1 MATLLLAAAGSAIG
15 GAVGGTVMGLT
26 SAAIG
31 QAVGA
36 SLGSLIDQRIMGAGA
51 SVVETGRLDTWRVQG
66 AQEGTAL
73 PYIAG
78 RTRLPGQMIWSTRF
92 LETVSTASSGGGK
105 GSKPKVTQT
114 SYTYSVSFALA
125 LCEGVATRIGRIW
138 ADGKLM
144 DQSEL
149 EIRFY
154 DGSDTQMPDPVIAA
168 IEGTEDAPAYRG
180 TAYVVF
186 EGLDLTSYGNRI
198 PQINVEV
205 YRQPSS
211 DQPTLRDRVQA
222 VALIPG
228 TGEYALATEQVSLIH
243 GPGEYETVNVNNDA
257 GAADVT
263 LSLDHLQGQFPEV
276 DSTLMVASWF
286 GTDLRA
292 GQCEMKPGV
301 EQVLADGDRMPW
313 VVSGLGRSAGY
324 AISRTGDRVNYGGTP
339 ADASIVEAI
348 AELRSRGVEVTFY
361 PFILMDIAPDNG
373 LPDPLGGSEQGAFPW
388 RGRILATANGTAA
401 AVAEVEAF
409 FGPATAEDFTVS
421 GGSINYAGSDFGFA
435 RMVLHY
441 AHLCKAAGGVA
452 AFCIGS
458 EMRDLLRTRD
468 EVGAY
473 PAVTRMIALAAEVRA
488 VLGPDVKLSYAADW
502 SEYYGHH
509 DGDDVIYHLD
519 PLWADANIDFVGI
532 DNYMPLS
539 DWRAGDDHLDAQD
552 GWRSIHDPDY
562 LKSNIEGGEGY
573 DWYYATDADREG
585 QLRTP
590 ITDSAYGDDH
600 VFRNKDI
607 RNWWERPHFD
617 RHGGVRSNVETAWVP
632 RSKPIWFTEFGC
644 AAIDKGTNQPNVFR
658 DIKSSENSV
667 PYFSTGARDDFIQ
680 HQYIN
685 AVLDYWGEDGRNPVS
700 EIYDGP
706 MLRMDR
712 AHVWAWDARPWPD
725 FPNRVGQWSDGVN
738 FGTGHWISGRQEM
751 AVLADVVREVCAR
764 SGVTA
769 IETKRLFGGVAGM
782 EMRDGQSARSGL
794 QPLMLAYGFDCRE
807 RDGVLHFFTR
817 DGLVDADLTDMD
829 EVEDSG
835 PHKVRGALD
844 QQPDRVRLSYI
855 QSDHD
860 YQSGS
865 VEAALD
871 AGAPMRAET
880 ADLPVALGAGQAK
893 GVAERWLAEALVS
906 RDTLEVS
913 VPPSLMVLEPGDV
926 IKLDGASWRIDRIE
940 EQSARKLEA
949 VRVEAAVYVAAD
961 HPDRLFDAKASSGVG
976 PVLSE
981 IMDLPLLRGDEVEH
995 TPYVAAAST
1004 PWPGPV
1010 NVFLSPSETG
1020 YELVGQVM
1028 REATLGV
1035 LTAPL
1040 PAARAGVWSGG
1051 VLRVELS
1058 HGALEGRTA
1067 DAVLD
1072 GANIAALRNGDTGDW
1087 EIIQFRDAT
1096 LVGPKT
1102 YELRGLLRGQAGTE
1116 FAIPDSW
1123 PQGTRFVALDGAA
1136 VQIDLPLSARGLDR
1150 YLRIGPALRS
1160 VDDATYSTQ
1169 VRAFDGAGLR
1179 PYSPAHLR
1187 GLPDVA
1193 GGLSLSWVRR
1203 TRIDGDLWGA
1213 GDVPLNEERESYL
1226 ISIEKAGTVLA
1237 TFEADSPA
1245 ISIAAADLP
1254 AAPYDITVGQISAR
1268 FGSGPTTRMTR
1279 HD

>member
-15 GAVGGTVMGLT
+15 GAVGGTIMGIT

-36 SLGSLIDQRIMGAGA
+36 TLGSLIDQRIMGAGA

-92 LETVSTASSGGGK
+92 LETVSTSKAGGGK

-114 SYTYSVSFALA
+114 SYSYSVSFALA
-125 LCEGVATRIGRIW
+125 LCEGRATRIGRVW
-138 ADGKLM
+138 ADGKLV
-144 DQSEL
+144 DQSEV

-168 IEGTEDAPAYRG
+168 TEGADEAPAYRG

-186 EGLDLTSYGNRI
+186 DGLDLTKYGNRI

-205 YRQPSS
+205 YRQPES
-211 DQPTLRDRVQA
+211 DQPTLRDRVEA

-228 TGEYALATEQVSLIH
+228 TGEYALATEPVSLVH
-243 GPGEYETVNVNNDA
+243 GPGNYETINVNNDT

-263 LSLDHLQGQFPEV
+263 LSLEHLQGQLPNV
-276 DSTLMVASWF
+276 RSTLLVASWF

-292 GQCEMKPGV
+292 GHCVIKPGV
-301 EQVLADGDRMPW
+301 EQMLADGDRMPW
-313 VVSGLGRSAGY
+313 AVNGLARGAGH

-339 ADASIVEAI
+339 ADGSIIEAI
-348 AELRSRGVEVTFY
+348 GDLRERGIDVTFY
-361 PFILMDIAPDNG
+361 PFILMDIASGNG

-388 RGRILATANGTAA
+388 RGRIVAEANGTAA
-401 AVAEVEAF
+401 ARSEIDAF
-409 FGPATAEDFTVS
+409 FGPAKADDFVVAGEVVS
-421 GGSINYAGSDFGFA
+421 YSGSDFGFA
-435 RMVLHY
+435 RMILHY
-441 AHLCKAAGGVA
+441 AHLCKVAGGVA
-452 AFCIGS
+452 AFCVGS
-458 EMRDLLRTRD
+458 EMRDLLQTRD
-468 EVGAY
+468 DTGAY
-473 PAVTRMIALAAEVRA
+473 PAVARMIELVADVRA
-488 VLGPDVKLSYAADW
+488 VLGADVKLSYAADW
-502 SEYYGHH
+502 SEYFGHH

-519 PLWADANIDFVGI
+519 PLWADANVDFVGI

-539 DWRAGDDHLDAQD
+539 DWRAGDSHLDAQA
-552 GWRSIHDPDY
+552 GWRAIYDPEY

-573 DWYYATDADREG
+573 DWYYASDADRDA
-585 QLRTP
+585 QVRTP
-590 ITDSAYGDDH
+590 IVDGAYGDDH

-607 RNWWERPHFD
+607 RNWWGRPHFD
-617 RHGGVRSNVETAWVP
+617 RPGGVRSNLETAWVP

-658 DIKSSENSV
+658 DAKSSENAV
-667 PYFSTGARDDFIQ
+667 PHSSTGARDDFIQ

-685 AVLDYWGEDGRNPVS
+685 AVLEYWTSEGVNPVS
-700 EIYDGP
+700 EIYEEP

-751 AVLADVVREVCAR
+751 AVLADVVTEVCAR

-769 IETKRLFGGVAGM
+769 VETARLFGGVAGM

-807 RDGVLHFFTR
+807 RDGVLHFFSR
-817 DGLVDADLTDMD
+817 DGLVDADLSDLD
-829 EVEDSG
+829 EVEESG

-844 QQPDRVRLSYI
+844 EQPDRVRLRYI

-860 YQSGS
+860 YQSGA

-871 AGAPMRAET
+871 AGAPLRAET
-880 ADLPVALGAGQAK
+880 ADLPIALGAGQAK
-893 GVAERWLAEALVS
+893 GIAERWLAEALVS
-906 RDTLEVS
+906 RDALQVGL
-913 VPPSLMVLEPGDV
+913 PPSLLAIEPGDV
-926 IKLDGASWRIDRIE
+926 INLEGLRWRIDRIE
-940 EQSARKLEA
+940 ERGARKIDA
-949 VRVEAAVYVAAD
+949 VRVEPGVYVAAD
-961 HPDRLFDAKASSGVG
+961 HPDRLFDAPGLAGVG

-995 TPYVAAAST
+995 APYVAAAST

-1010 NVFLSPSETG
+1010 NVFLSPSDSG
-1020 YELVGQVM
+1020 YELAGQVV
-1028 REATLGV
+1028 REASIGV

-1040 PAARAGVWSGG
+1040 SAGRAGVWSGG

-1058 HGALEGRTA
+1058 HGALESRTA
-1067 DAVLD
+1067 EAVLD
-1072 GANIAALRNGDTGDW
+1072 GANVAALRNAASGEW
-1087 EIIQFRDAT
+1087 EIIQYRDAT

-1102 YELRGLLRGQAGTE
+1102 YELHGLLRGQAGTE
-1116 FAIPDSW
+1116 FVIPQSW
-1123 PQGTRFVALDGAA
+1123 AVGTRFVALDGAA
-1136 VQIDLPLSARGLDR
+1136 VQIDLPYSARGLER
-1150 YLRIGPALRS
+1150 YLRIGPASRS
-1160 VDDATYSTQ
+1160 VDDGSYRTQ
-1169 VRAFDGAGLR
+1169 VQTFTGVGLR
-1179 PYSPAHLR
+1179 PYQPVHLR
-1187 GLPDVA
+1187 GVLDEA
-1193 GGLSLSWVRR
+1193 GLNLSWVRR
-1203 TRIDGDLWGA
+1203 TRIDGDLWSG

-1226 ISIEKAGTVLA
+1226 VTIKKAGLA
-1237 TFEADSPA
+1237 LQTYEAS
-1245 ISIAAADLP
+1245 AAAFVVPTADLP
-1254 AAPYDITVGQISAR
+1254 SAPYDITVGQVSAR
-1268 FGSGPTTRMTR
+1268 FGIGPNARMTQN
-1279 HD
+1279 D